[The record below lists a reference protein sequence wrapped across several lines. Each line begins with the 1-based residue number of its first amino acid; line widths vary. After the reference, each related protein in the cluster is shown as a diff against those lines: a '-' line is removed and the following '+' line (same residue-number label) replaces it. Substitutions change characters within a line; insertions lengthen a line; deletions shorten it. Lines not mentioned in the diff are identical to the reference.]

1 MKIVYLIEDFS
12 VKGGAERVISN
23 KANYMSAC
31 YGYDVTVVSIMAD
44 SRPQSYPL
52 DSRVKL
58 ISLNVPFAVKDK
70 GPAVKMLSRI
80 NTLIKASARFNRLMN
95 KIQPD
100 IIFFTMSLGA
110 LILPLYTGK
119 ARKIYES
126 HLARR
131 FTPYHQ
137 MFLPME
143 LMADA
148 VVCLTTGDAAEYRH
162 AGRVKIIPNFINNPG
177 HYVSDYGVRR
187 AMAVGRLEYA
197 KGFDILIDCW
207 KSIEKHYPEW
217 SLDIFGEGSLHSQLQ
232 QQIDRLGLTGKIT
245 LRGKADDIGK
255 EYISHSLHVM
265 PSRYEGLPMALI
277 EAQACGLPSVAFD
290 FSYGARDVINDGV
303 SGILVKQGDTEAFI
317 RAVSRMMSSEKIRKD
332 YGKAAKSVI
341 LKFSREKI
349 MRQWKS
355 LLTSPPPYG
364 NHDIF

>member
-31 YGYDVTVVSIMAD
+31 FGYDVTIVSIMVD

-52 DSRVKL
+52 DNRVKL

-80 NTLIKASARFNRLMN
+80 NTLIKASTRFNRLMN

-148 VVCLTTGDAAEYRH
+148 VVCLTTGDAAEYRR
-162 AGRVKIIPNFINNPG
+162 ARNMEIIPNFIENPT
-177 HYVSDYGVRR
+177 HYVSDYSVKR

-207 KSIEKHYPEW
+207 KSVKSRHPEW
-217 SLDIFGEGSLHSQLQ
+217 SLDIFGEGSLHSELQ
-232 QQIDRLGLTGKIT
+232 KQIDQLGLTGKIT
-245 LRGKADDIGK
+245 LRGKVDDINN
-255 EYISHSLHVM
+255 EYAFHSLHLM
-265 PSRYEGLPMALI
+265 SSRYEGLPMTLI

-290 FSYGARDVINDGV
+290 FNYGARDIINDGV

-317 RAVSRMMSSEKIRKD
+317 NAMNRMMSSEKLRED

-341 LKFSREKI
+341 LKFSRDEI

-355 LLTSPPPYG
+355 LLTSPLPSD